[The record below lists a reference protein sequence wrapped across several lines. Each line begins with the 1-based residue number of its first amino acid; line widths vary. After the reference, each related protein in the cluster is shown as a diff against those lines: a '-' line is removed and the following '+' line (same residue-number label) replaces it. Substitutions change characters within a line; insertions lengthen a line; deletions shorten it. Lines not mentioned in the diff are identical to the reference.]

1 VSFAID
7 RLRGGKNGSDAGM
20 KLLVALRVAM
30 RREEGLVMMDS
41 SIMKNRLELSN
52 WFTLIHTLRQV
63 ENNNFSPV
71 QKVPD
76 QLIPRIS
83 ADE

>member
-1 VSFAID
+1 LANAAIRGERYKKKTVLVKAISPKRFVSFAID

-30 RREEGLVMMDS
+30 RREGEVGRMDL

-52 WFTLIHTLRQV
+52 
-63 ENNNFSPV
+63 
-71 QKVPD
+71 
-76 QLIPRIS
+76 
-83 ADE
+83 